1 TETSIVSHFV
11 QSNARGLRLLVV
23 ASLVLISV
31 RSVFG
36 ATGWFTQTEIALI
49 ARVAAVTARE
59 FSVQLFASTVA
70 AIIVKYRTASARGSL
85 AI

>member
-1 TETSIVSHFV
+1 M
-11 QSNARGLRLLVV
+11 LVV

-49 ARVAAVTARE
+49 ARVAVVTARE
-59 FSVQLFASTVA
+59 FGVQLFASTVA
-70 AIIVKYRTASARGSL
+70 AIIVQSRTASFRGSF
-85 AI
+85 AV